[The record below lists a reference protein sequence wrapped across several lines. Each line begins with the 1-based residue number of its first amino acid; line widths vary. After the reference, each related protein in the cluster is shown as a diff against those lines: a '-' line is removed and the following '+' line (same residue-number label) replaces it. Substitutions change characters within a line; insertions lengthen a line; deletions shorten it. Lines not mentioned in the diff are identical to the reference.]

1 LWPAVLSHVHVHVLP
16 VHGVNAHIHVH
27 FYVHVRVASSRI
39 EKLGIF
45 CILHIRT
52 FLKEPINAKNATFF
66 QNYKRKTVLLN
77 VKNSSGTS
85 LKEDRSNYVT
95 FNPCLNS
102 LDIPFNTSVV
112 EPELFLPDL
121 VFLWIFRIRSGLL
134 REKKF

>member
-1 LWPAVLSHVHVHVLP
+1 VLP
-16 VHGVNAHIHVH
+16 VLGVNAHIHVH

-52 FLKEPINAKNATFF
+52 FFKEPINAKNATFF

-85 LKEDRSNYVT
+85 LKEDRSNCVT

-102 LDIPFNTSVV
+102 LDIPFNTRTVSSGSSFSLDFPDPVWFV
-112 EPELFLPDL
+112 E
-121 VFLWIFRIRSGLL
+121 
-134 REKKF
+134 EKKILIQQILKFVLLVLRD